1 MRGAHCVS
9 LDPVSTHPREPA
21 QSLATTDTIYSA
33 DSIEWC
39 PHPGSEGI
47 LVCGTYQV
55 LEPRPGEASGSADAP
70 AEPDSESDDEG
81 AEQSGPRQTER
92 TGRLLVFRVG
102 EDESSL

>member
-1 MRGAHCVS
+1 MRGARCVS
-9 LDPVSTHPREPA
+9 VDPASTDPRGPA

-39 PHPGSEGI
+39 PHPGSEDI
-47 LVCGTYQV
+47 FVCGTYQV
-55 LEPRPGEASGSADAP
+55 LEHKAGEGSASANTS
-70 AEPDSESDDEG
+70 AEADSESDDEG